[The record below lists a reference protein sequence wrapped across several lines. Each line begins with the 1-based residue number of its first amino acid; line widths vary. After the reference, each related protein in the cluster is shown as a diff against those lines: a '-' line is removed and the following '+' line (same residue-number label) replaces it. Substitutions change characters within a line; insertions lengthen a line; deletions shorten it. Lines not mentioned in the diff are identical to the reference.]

1 MKIASGM
8 ENENAKHEKDYIK
21 AYQEKGYTAN
31 FRFEEGKL
39 IASNSKTTY
48 SPEDIHIV
56 ADHRYEGMSNPSDM
70 SILYVLETN
79 DGKKGT
85 HLLGYGP
92 NADLDAAEF
101 FKAIPDENVSDK
113 ASIDS

>member
-1 MKIASGM
+1 M

-39 IASNSKTTY
+39 IASDSKTSY
-48 SPEDIHIV
+48 SPDDVHIV

-79 DGKKGT
+79 DGKKEPIYWDMG
-85 HLLGYGP
+85 LMRIWMQP
-92 NADLDAAEF
+92 NSLRPFPMRMFPIRQALILDF
-101 FKAIPDENVSDK
+101 
-113 ASIDS
+113 SI

>member
-1 MKIASGM
+1 M
-8 ENENAKHEKDYIK
+8 ESEYAKHEKDYIK
-21 AYQEKGYTAN
+21 VYQEKGYTTN
-31 FRFEEGKL
+31 FRFDEGKL
-39 IASNSKTTY
+39 IASKTKESY
-48 SPEDIHIV
+48 SPEDIFIV

-70 SILYVLETN
+70 SILYVLETK

-92 NADLDAAEF
+92 NADLDATEF
-101 FKAIPDENVSDK
+101 FKAIPKENVSDR